1 VLASNRNCGVC
12 KRDPVSP
19 TVTDDGHELGPSL
32 VVCQACQH
40 RAETYGREASSTGG
54 REDAGTGERQHS
66 ETDSQANS
74 ESDDAPR

>member
-1 VLASNRNCGVC
+1 VC

-54 REDAGTGERQHS
+54 K
-66 ETDSQANS
+66 N
-74 ESDDAPR
+74 